1 MKFLSLIYIF
11 GAIVSPVIA
20 HTDPNVKE
28 AVDAVN
34 QDMSGAPTERLA
46 RRPPASG
53 APQILRE
60 EEAHFG
66 VTGFGTER
74 KCNWFFRR

>member
-34 QDMSGAPTERLA
+34 QDIAPGRVTVMDATAPTSTASAPALPPTSVTLA
-46 RRPPASG
+46 DA
-53 APQILRE
+53 A
-60 EEAHFG
+60 
-66 VTGFGTER
+66 
-74 KCNWFFRR
+74 

>member
-46 RRPPASG
+46 RRPMPPSVSG
-53 APQILRE
+53 PESGL
-60 EEAHFG
+60 
-66 VTGFGTER
+66 
-74 KCNWFFRR
+74 

>member
-34 QDMSGAPTERLA
+34 RDMSGAPTEMLA
-46 RRPPASG
+46 RRPYRIPLS
-53 APQILRE
+53 ILD
-60 EEAHFG
+60 
-66 VTGFGTER
+66 GTLNT
-74 KCNWFFRR
+74 CD